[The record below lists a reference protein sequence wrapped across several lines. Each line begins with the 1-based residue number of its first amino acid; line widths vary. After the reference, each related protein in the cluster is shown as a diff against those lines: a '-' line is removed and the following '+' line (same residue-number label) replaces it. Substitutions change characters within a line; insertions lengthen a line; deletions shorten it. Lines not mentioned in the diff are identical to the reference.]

1 MHCELASE
9 TNPTNVLRY
18 NQSEKK
24 NTIIL
29 QSQLL
34 YQTTSNILNKK
45 RLFKATSV
53 VLMLHK
59 LT

>member
-9 TNPTNVLRY
+9 TNPTNVVRY
-18 NQSEKK
+18 NETDRK

-29 QSQLL
+29 QSQML
-34 YQTTSNILNKK
+34 YQTTSYILNKK
-45 RLFKATSV
+45 RLLKATSV